1 MTRVG
6 FTPLKGTR
14 HAAHPSVQLEATGP
28 AGDRVFC
35 LVDPARARVLR
46 TVENPTLVQATA
58 AWDGTELSVT
68 LPAGTVAGAP
78 VPTGERVKVDYWG
91 RVEEVELV
99 DGGWAEA
106 FSAHLGY
113 EVRLGRVLAPGA
125 VVYGASVTLVTTASL
140 ARLSAE
146 VGIPVDGARFRST
159 LCIDTDEDTLGGGRP
174 APYAEPCSKPLP
186 EEAWVGRE
194 LRLGEARLRVRGT
207 VPRCAVVDLHPATG
221 RRDQPVL
228 KALAGY
234 RRAQGE
240 VLFGVDAVVTR
251 PGVVRVGDD
260 VTLERG

>member
-1 MTRVG
+1 MHLTRIG

-14 HAAHPSVQLEATGP
+14 HAAHTDVRLEETGP
-28 AGDRVFC
+28 VGDRVFC

-68 LPAGTVAGAP
+68 LPSGAVAGSP
-78 VPTGERVKVDYWG
+78 VSTGERLKVDYWG

-99 DGGWAEA
+99 DGGWAAA

-146 VGIPVDGARFRST
+146 VGAPVDGARFRST
-159 LCIDTDEDTLGGGRP
+159 LCVDTDGSGFSGPSGELPPED
-174 APYAEPCSKPLP
+174 
-186 EEAWVGRE
+186 AWVGRE
-194 LRLGEARLRVRGT
+194 LRVGGARLRVRGT

-228 KALAGY
+228 RALAGY

-251 PGVVRVGDD
+251 PGVVRIGDG
-260 VTLERG
+260 VTVERG